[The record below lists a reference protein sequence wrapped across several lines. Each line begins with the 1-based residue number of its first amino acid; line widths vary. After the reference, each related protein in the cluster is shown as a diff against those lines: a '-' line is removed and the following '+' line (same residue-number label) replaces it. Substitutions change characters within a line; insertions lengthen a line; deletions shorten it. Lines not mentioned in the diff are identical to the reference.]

1 MLELFKK
8 AVQRN
13 EEMRKP
19 LSSVPWTPDEPYPQ
33 PYYVFDS
40 AKQDWEPVQAPT
52 PTPTPTTTAA
62 AEEEDDDS
70 SSNGPT
76 TITRLALYSWNIDFM
91 LPHARARMEAAL
103 AHLES
108 LVRPH
113 FDSPPSPSPS
123 SPHTGVVIF
132 LQECVES
139 DLATIGAAPWVRA
152 RFAVTDRSA
161 AHWGSGHYG
170 TTTLVDRRLLLP
182 LASPCFR
189 VHYAQT
195 RMERD
200 ALFVDVLVHSSSRRS
215 SERDE
220 DDGEEKRGGGSAP
233 HPNRRRLVRLC
244 NTHLES
250 LAGEPPLRPAQMR
263 LVAAYLRG
271 ERGPPGVDAALP
283 PRPHA
288 GLAAGD
294 FNAIQDFDR
303 ALHSDNG
310 LRDAYLEL
318 GGRED
323 INDNENEGE
332 GQGQGGSYTWGQQ
345 AATELRRAYGC
356 SRMDKVFLCGA
367 AARARARRFARFG
380 RDVQLA
386 DPAQR
391 ADLVALGFEKPWV
404 TDHLGVVAE
413 VEIVD

>member
-1 MLELFKK
+1 MIELFKQ

-33 PYYVFDS
+33 PYYVFDG
-40 AKQDWEPVQAPT
+40 AKQDWEPVQAP
-52 PTPTPTTTAA
+52 PTTTTATSGEA
-62 AEEEDDDS
+62 NSS
-70 SSNGPT
+70 SSNSPI
-76 TITRLALYSWNIDFM
+76 ITRLAVYSWNIDFM
-91 LPHARARMEAAL
+91 LPHAQARMEAAL

-108 LVRPH
+108 LVRAH
-113 FDSPPSPSPS
+113 FDAPPPAT
-123 SPHTGVVIF
+123 TGVIIF
-132 LQECVES
+132 LQECVVS
-139 DLATIGAAPWVRA
+139 DLTTISTTPWVRE
-152 RFAVTDRSA
+152 RFAVTDRDA

-170 TTTLVDRRLLLP
+170 TTTLVDRRLLP
-182 LASPCFR
+182 LASCFR

-200 ALFVDVLVHSSSRRS
+200 ALFVDVPVHS
-215 SERDE
+215 
-220 DDGEEKRGGGSAP
+220 
-233 HPNRRRLVRLC
+233 NIVRLC

-250 LAGEPPLRPAQMR
+250 LAAEPPLRPAQMR

-271 ERGPPGVDAALP
+271 ERSPDPDVP
-283 PRPHA
+283 IPRA

-294 FNAIQDFDR
+294 FNAVQGFDR
-303 ALHSDNG
+303 TLHADNG

-323 INDNENEGE
+323 NDDA
-332 GQGQGGSYTWGQQ
+332 YTWGQQ
-345 AATELRRAYGC
+345 AATELRRRYGC
-356 SRMDKVFLCGA
+356 SRMDKVFLRGA
-367 AARARARRFARFG
+367 ALRPRRFARFG

-391 ADLVALGFEKPWV
+391 RDLLALGFDRPWV

>member
-52 PTPTPTTTAA
+52 PPTTTTTAA
-62 AEEEDDDS
+62 AAEEEEDDN
-70 SSNGPT
+70 SNGPA
-76 TITRLALYSWNIDFM
+76 ITRLALYSWNIDFM
-91 LPHARARMEAAL
+91 LPYARARMEAAL

-113 FDSPPSPSPS
+113 FDPPSSSSPSPSPQ
-123 SPHTGVVIF
+123 TTGGVVIF

-139 DLATIGAAPWVRA
+139 DLAAVGAAPWVRA

-170 TTTLVDRRLLLP
+170 TTALVDRRLLLLP
-182 LASPCFR
+182 LASSPSCCFR

-200 ALFVDVLVHSSSRRS
+200 ALFVDVLVHSSRRS
-215 SERDE
+215 SERDDD
-220 DDGEEKRGGGSAP
+220 DDGALPPK
-233 HPNRRRLVRLC
+233 RRRLVRLC

-250 LAGEPPLRPAQMR
+250 LAAEPPRRPAQMR

-271 ERGPPGVDAALP
+271 ERGPPGVDPASAP
-283 PRPHA
+283 APHA

-303 ALHSDNG
+303 SLHSDNG

-323 INDNENEGE
+323 NDDDDDEGE
-332 GQGQGGSYTWGQQ
+332 VEGQGSYTWGQQ

-367 AARARARRFARFG
+367 ARARRFARFG

-391 ADLVALGFEKPWV
+391 AELVALGFEKPWV